1 MRRLFYFLLP
11 FLTLTSSLA
20 CLVGGEPSPTQEEV
34 AVEEVAPS
42 EEETPS
48 QMEAESQIEPTATVS
63 LLIMATAPPEVT
75 IDKAKVAAALSQA
88 RQLSSSNKEGGDTF
102 ATPTAEPTPAPI
114 APPTDTPK
122 PTPEPILAEAMILIP
137 VGPFIFGSNNSAP
150 DESPAQSID
159 LPAFEIDQYEV
170 TNDDFAQFVAATG
183 YETYAEKLGQN
194 SWRVYAAGKGDHP
207 VVKVSWDDAQA
218 FCSWAG
224 KRLPTEMEWEK
235 AARGTDGRLYPW
247 GNTFDP
253 SLAKVKGTGPRGIT
267 AVGSFPDGV
276 SPYGVADMSGNVWEW
291 TASWFQAYPGNT
303 SGGELY
309 GEQYRV
315 TRGGAWFE
323 AAAQVTTFNR
333 NFTIPTGSN
342 DDLGF
347 RCAR

>member
-11 FLTLTSSLA
+11 FLILISSLA
-20 CLVGGEPSPTQEEV
+20 CLVGGEPSPTQEE
-34 AVEEVAPS
+34 APS
-42 EEETPS
+42 EAEAPS

-63 LLIMATAPPEVT
+63 LIVMATATPEVT
-75 IDKAKVAAALSQA
+75 IDKAKVAAALSEAMQ
-88 RQLSSSNKEGGDTF
+88 SSSNKEGGDTS
-102 ATPTAEPTPAPI
+102 ASPTAEPTPAPI
-114 APPTDTPK
+114 VPPTDTPE
-122 PTPEPILAEAMILIP
+122 PRPEPILAEAMILIP
-137 VGPFIFGSNNSAP
+137 AGPFIFGSDNSVP

-170 TNDDFAQFVAATG
+170 TNDNFAQFVAATG
-183 YETYAEKLGQN
+183 YETHAEKSGQN

-207 VVKVSWDDAQA
+207 VVKVTWDDALA
-218 FCSWAG
+218 FCNWAG

-303 SGGELY
+303 SGSENY
-309 GEQYRV
+309 GEQFRV

-323 AAAQVTTFNR
+323 VAAQVTTFNR
-333 NFTIPTGSN
+333 NATKPIGSN